1 MTLLEFLRYEQ
12 RLTGTKIGCREGD
25 CGAYTVLVG
34 ALENDTI
41 KYQSITSCISPLG
54 NAHGK
59 HIVSVEGTNLQSKLT
74 AQQEAMKAN
83 YATQCGFYTP
93 GFVVSLTGFA
103 LSNSKKTTAMH

>member
-41 KYQSITSCISPLG
+41 K
-54 NAHGK
+54 
-59 HIVSVEGTNLQSKLT
+59 
-74 AQQEAMKAN
+74 
-83 YATQCGFYTP
+83 
-93 GFVVSLTGFA
+93 
-103 LSNSKKTTAMH
+103 